1 MPTLSVE
8 AGMLVSLRP
17 MRLALRMRV
26 SMSAMGSVIMGSPG
40 SLAHAGDF
48 AAQRALA
55 QADAA
60 DAELAVHRART
71 AADAAAAV
79 SAHLEL
85 RHALGLDDQAGL
97 GHGSLRSW
105 WTGQPARAVGA
116 PSLLRK
122 GMPSSSSRA

>member
-1 MPTLSVE
+1 MPTLRVE

-17 MRLALRMRV
+17 MALALRMRV
-26 SMSAMGSVIMGSPG
+26 ARSAMGSVIMGSPG

-60 DAELAVHRART
+60 DAELAVHRPGP

-79 SAHLEL
+79 AAHLEL
-85 RHALGLDDQAGL
+85 RHALGLDDQTGL
-97 GHGSLRSW
+97 GHGRDRS
-105 WTGQPARAVGA
+105 
-116 PSLLRK
+116 
-122 GMPSSSSRA
+122 